1 MRKVFSFF
9 ALLCLLVTTVTAQN
23 TSRLKGKLIA
33 FPEQVNG
40 LILNEPNGN
49 KLTPRDTIQIG
60 KHGNFDAQLQV
71 KQPTLYVISFMGMPN
86 SPFVHY
92 MALPNEKLTLHIEYQ
107 PVVNYAVI
115 TRATGSDNMA
125 AYQRFNNTIY
135 QTLPTLFE
143 LTKEIQDTATS
154 MTRKQEIQKQFQSIN
169 LQQQQDMRS
178 IVEENSDKLISA
190 FLVTYFEDNFST
202 YASLYQ
208 QVRDALI
215 ERYPS
220 NNFVQHVDKRVKTSL
235 EAIAPEIAMPGRNG
249 DTLRLSQLRGKV
261 VLIDFWAS
269 WCRPCRMA
277 NPEVVQL
284 YHKYN
289 ADGFEVFS
297 VSLDNSRDAWL
308 AAIENDGLVWPW
320 HVSDLTGWKSSGGTT
335 YGVTSI
341 PHTLIIDREG
351 RIVARNLRGADLTR
365 KLQEIFGK

>member
-1 MRKVFSFF
+1 MRKVLSLF
-9 ALLCLLVTTVTAQN
+9 ALCCLLVATAAAQN
-23 TSRLKGKLIA
+23 TVRLKGKLHA
-33 FPEQVNG
+33 FPEQMTALV
-40 LILNEPNGN
+40 LNEPNGN
-49 KLTPRDTIQIG
+49 KLMPKDTILIG
-60 KHGNFDAQLQV
+60 KHGSFDVTLTV
-71 KQPTLYVISFMGMPN
+71 SQPTLYVFSFMGLPQ
-86 SPFVHY
+86 SPFVHFLA
-92 MALPNEKLTLHIEYQ
+92 MPGEKVSLNMEYK
-107 PVVNYAVI
+107 PVENFVLI
-115 TRATGSDNMA
+115 TRVSGSENMDV
-125 AYQRFNNTIY
+125 YKRFNSVVY
-135 QTLPTLFE
+135 ESMSQLLA
-143 LTKEIQDTATS
+143 LSKEALDTATT
-154 MTRKQEIQKQFQSIN
+154 MERKQEVQQRFQAVN
-169 LQQQQDMRS
+169 LQQQNDVRS
-178 IVEENSDKLISA
+178 IVEENSDRLISA
-190 FLVTYFEDNFST
+190 FLVTYFEENFFT

-220 NNFVQHVDKRVKTSL
+220 NSFVQHLDKRVKTSL
-235 EAIAPEIAMPGRNG
+235 KSVAPDIAMPGRNG

-297 VSLDNSRDAWL
+297 ISLDNNRNAWL

-320 HVSDLTGWKSSGGTT
+320 HVSELQGWKCSAGAT

-351 RIVARNLRGADLTR
+351 RIVARNLRGAELAH
-365 KLQEIFGK
+365 KLQEMFGK

>member
-1 MRKVFSFF
+1 MRKVLSLL
-9 ALLCLLVTTVTAQN
+9 ALACLLTTTVAAQS
-23 TSRLKGKLIA
+23 TTRLKGKLID
-33 FPEQVNG
+33 FPEQVTG
-40 LILNEPNGN
+40 IVLNEPNGN
-49 KLTPRDTIQIG
+49 KLTPKDTILVG
-60 KHGNFDAQLQV
+60 KHGNFDALLQV
-71 KQPTLYVISFMGMPN
+71 KQPTLYVFSFMGMAN
-86 SPFVHY
+86 TPFVHF
-92 MALPNEKLTLHIEYQ
+92 MAMPKEKATLHLEYK

-115 TRATGSDNMA
+115 TRVGGSDNMA
-125 AYQRFNNTIY
+125 VYQRFNNTVY
-135 QTLPTLFE
+135 QSLPTLFA
-143 LTKEIQDTATS
+143 LTQEMQDTATS
-154 MTRKQEIQKQFQSIN
+154 VARKQEIQRIYQSII
-169 LQQQQDMRS
+169 LQQQQDVRR
-178 IVEENSDKLISA
+178 IVEENSDRLISA
-190 FLVTYFEDNFST
+190 FLVTYFEENFST

-220 NNFVQHVDKRVKTSL
+220 NSFVQHVDKRVKTSL

-249 DTLRLSQLRGKV
+249 DTIRLSQLRGKV

-308 AAIENDGLVWPW
+308 AAIEQDGLVWPW
-320 HVSDLTGWKSSGGTT
+320 HVSDLTGWKSSGGAT

-351 RIVARNLRGADLTR
+351 RIVARNLRGAELAR
-365 KLQEIFGK
+365 KLQEMFGK